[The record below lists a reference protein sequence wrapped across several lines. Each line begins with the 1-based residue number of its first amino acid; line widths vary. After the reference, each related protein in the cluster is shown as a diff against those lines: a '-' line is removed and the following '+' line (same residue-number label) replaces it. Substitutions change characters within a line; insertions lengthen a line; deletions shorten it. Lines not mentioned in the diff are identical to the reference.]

1 MGRPPTD
8 VRPDVSEVLPRHLVE
23 KVTKRIPR
31 GTIVLRPGGLREQSF
46 ASGGTTMRFQSAAPA
61 LPSVGALLR
70 RPSVVVRHEV
80 MTSLHEAGF
89 SDVLPAHLGVFQH
102 PGPDGQR
109 PGVLAA
115 RTQASK
121 QAMNHL
127 LHQLEAG
134 GYLTRESHPDDRRT
148 RVVRLTE
155 RGWAAVGV
163 IEEAVSRLEGE
174 WYRALGDDVYQSLSE
189 ALAQLDEVLDQQLAS
204 RH

>member
-1 MGRPPTD
+1 MTGESVGGNMVAHASTPP
-8 VRPDVSEVLPRHLVE
+8 
-23 KVTKRIPR
+23 
-31 GTIVLRPGGLREQSF
+31 
-46 ASGGTTMRFQSAAPA
+46 
-61 LPSVGALLR
+61 VGALLR
-70 RPSVVVRHEV
+70 RPAVVVRHAV
-80 MTSLHEAGF
+80 MHELHAAGF
-89 SDVLPAHLGVFQH
+89 HDVLPAHLGVFQH

-134 GYLTRESHPDDRRT
+134 GYLVREVHATDRRT

-155 RGWAAVGV
+155 RGWAAMDAIGV
-163 IEEAVSRLEGE
+163 AVRKLELGWAEALGERTYSDLQRGLRRLE
-174 WYRALGDDVYQSLSE
+174 DVLDE
-189 ALAQLDEVLDQQLAS
+189 ALPGGA